1 MNPEPEPEPEPPASH
16 LPVIMQSG
24 PIMQGGLKPLLQR
37 FGRQGW
43 ESSIMPGQRLT
54 RDERIRIGAWWT
66 AGWSIPRIAAELGRD
81 RSTVWR
87 EVKRNNSARH
97 GPKNP
102 RGARR
107 AAAGRRMGIY
117 AVGYDPERAQVRA
130 RRRGLRPRGGRMR
143 AEPELR
149 ALVLDRLKKR
159 WSPQQIAGSLRVD
172 FPDRPELWV
181 SHETIYQS
189 LYVQSRGNLRA
200 ELTRQVALRS
210 GRTRRIPRGAP
221 AGAVRSRRPWATL
234 HISDRPAEAA
244 DRAVPGHWE
253 GDLIL
258 GERNASAIATLV
270 ERTTRFVLLAA
281 LPGGKLAEDL
291 ADRLVAV
298 MGALPAHLRR
308 SLTWD
313 LGNEMAANA
322 TFTLATGTPVYF
334 CDPHSPWQRG
344 SNENTNGLLRQYFPK
359 STNLKIYTQA
369 DLDAVAAE
377 LNARPRQTLAWHTP
391 AKELSK
397 LLDATTA

>member
-1 MNPEPEPEPEPPASH
+1 
-16 LPVIMQSG
+16 
-24 PIMQGGLKPLLQR
+24 
-37 FGRQGW
+37 
-43 ESSIMPGQRLT
+43 MPGRRLT

-66 AGWSIPRIAAELGRD
+66 AGWSIPRIAVQLGRD

-87 EVKRNNSARH
+87 EVRRNNSARH

-102 RGARR
+102 RGSRR
-107 AAAGRRMGIY
+107 AAAGRRMGVY
-117 AVGYDPERAQVRA
+117 GVGYDADRAQLRA
-130 RRRGLRPRGGRMR
+130 HRRGLRPRGGRMR

-149 ALVLDRLKKR
+149 ALVLERLTKR
-159 WSPQQIAGSLRVD
+159 WSPQQVAASLRVE

-181 SHETIYQS
+181 SHETIYQA

-210 GRTRRIPRGAP
+210 GRTARIPRGAP

-234 HISDRPAEAA
+234 RISDRPAEAA

-253 GDLIL
+253 GDLIV
-258 GERNASAIATLV
+258 GARNASAIATLV
-270 ERTTRFVLLAA
+270 ERSTRFVLLAA
-281 LPGGKLAEDL
+281 LPGGKVAEDL
-291 ADRLVAV
+291 TDRLVTV
-298 MGALPAHLRR
+298 MSTLPAHLRR

-322 TFTLATGTPVYF
+322 RFTLATGTPVYF

-359 STNLKIYTQA
+359 STNLNTYTQA
-369 DLDAVAAE
+369 DLDTVAAE

-391 AKELSK
+391 AQELTK
-397 LLDATTA
+397 LLDATTT

>member
-1 MNPEPEPEPEPPASH
+1 MHGALN
-16 LPVIMQSG
+16 
-24 PIMQGGLKPLLQR
+24 PLLQR
-37 FGRQGW
+37 FRRWGW
-43 ESSIMPGQRLT
+43 ESSIMPGRRLVEL
-54 RDERIRIGAWWT
+54 ERVRIGAWWR
-66 AGWSIPRIAAELGRD
+66 AGWSIPQIAAEVGRD

-87 EVKRNNSARH
+87 EVRRNNSARH

-102 RGARR
+102 LGAQR

-117 AVGYDPERAQVRA
+117 GVGYDPARAQLRA
-130 RRRGLRPRGGRMR
+130 HRRGLRPRGGRMR
-143 AEPELR
+143 DEPELR
-149 ALVLDRLKKR
+149 RQVLHRLKQR
-159 WSPQQIAGSLRVD
+159 WSPEQIAASLRVE

-181 SHETIYQS
+181 SHETIYQA

-210 GRTRRIPRGAP
+210 GRTQRLPRGAA
-221 AGAVRSRRPWATL
+221 AGAVRSRRPWASL
-234 HISDRPAEAA
+234 HISQRPAEAA

-258 GERNASAIATLV
+258 GARNASAIATLV
-270 ERTTRFVLLAA
+270 ERSTRFVLLAA
-281 LPGGKLAEDL
+281 LPDGKLAEDL

-298 MGALPAHLRR
+298 MSTLPAHLRR

-322 TFTLATGTPVYF
+322 AFTLATGTPVYF
-334 CDPHSPWQRG
+334 CDPHAPWQRG

-359 STNLKIYTQA
+359 GTNLRPYSQT

-377 LNARPRQTLAWHTP
+377 LNGRPRQTLGWHTP
-391 AKELSK
+391 AQELSK
-397 LLDATTA
+397 LLGATAA